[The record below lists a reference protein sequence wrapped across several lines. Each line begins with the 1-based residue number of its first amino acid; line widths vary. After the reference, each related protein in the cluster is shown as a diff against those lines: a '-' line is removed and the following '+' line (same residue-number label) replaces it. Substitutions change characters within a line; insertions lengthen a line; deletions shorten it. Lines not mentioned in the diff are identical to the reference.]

1 MHHWFDTPPGR
12 YLLEW
17 EQSRFDAA
25 VADVFGY
32 HSLQLGLPMLDGLR
46 ANRMPHRWLALGGSE
61 DTTVDAPPEFAQVQ
75 LRAHAV
81 ALPFPDNSLDLL
93 VLPHTLE
100 LSHDPHTALRE
111 AARVLVPEGRVILS
125 GLNPASLWAMRQQRA
140 RLAQR
145 FGGGQ
150 LYLPDVGEFIA
161 PWRLRDWLQ
170 LLNFEVDAIDFGCYS
185 PAVRSAR
192 WLERWRWLDP
202 VGERCWP
209 IFGAAYFVVAIKR
222 VPGARLLEPAWRTAG
237 AMAPGAV
244 PGAHRSHRQV
254 VLPDGHSLLKNHF
267 RKFA

>member
-1 MHHWFDTPPGR
+1 MHHWFDSPPGR

-32 HSLQLGLPMLDGLR
+32 HSLQLGMPMLDGLR

-61 DTTVDAPPEFAQVQ
+61 DTTADAAVKEGEVH

-125 GLNPASLWAMRQQRA
+125 GLNPASLWGMRQQRA

-145 FGGGQ
+145 FGGGS

-161 PWRLRDWLQ
+161 PWRLRDWVQ
-170 LLNFEVDAIDFGCYS
+170 LLNFEVDEIDFGCYS
-185 PAVRSAR
+185 PAVRSAQ
-192 WLERWRWLDP
+192 WLQRWRWMDR

-222 VPGARLLEPAWRTAG
+222 VHGVRLLEPAWRTAG
-237 AMAPGAV
+237 ARAAGTV
-244 PGAHRSHRQV
+244 PIANRVQR
-254 VLPDGHSLLKNHF
+254 PFFKDKNTGNLSE
-267 RKFA
+267 